1 MDIISVRNMS
11 THSFKTLSYTTDTGA
26 SQMIIDGRI
35 KLKND
40 SEISHFSAKE
50 VVFKDGSS
58 IPADGV
64 ILATG

>member
-1 MDIISVRNMS
+1 MS
-11 THSFKTLSYTTDTGA
+11 FSSTDFLTETGA

-35 KLKND
+35 KLKSD
-40 SEISHFSAKE
+40 SEISHFSADA

-58 IPADGV
+58 LAADGV